1 MELMAT
7 HGQEIVLKVRSRI
20 GVVADVARLL
30 ADRGLELHAVNGS
43 VDGDNAIIR
52 IVTDDNLRAA
62 DMLREHHYDP
72 REVPVILVHLDHRP
86 GMFHRLTERLAEEM
100 IDVYYFYTCALPDQ
114 DQCLAVMH
122 TDNDEQALLILNQL
136 TILV

>member
-7 HGQEIVLKVRSRI
+7 HGQEIVLKIRNRI
-20 GVVADVARLL
+20 GVAADIARLL
-30 ADRGLELHAVNGS
+30 ADRGLELLAVNGS
-43 VDGDNAIIR
+43 VDGENAVFR

-62 DMLREHHYDP
+62 EMLRQHHYDP
-72 REVPVILVHLDHRP
+72 REVPAVLVHLDHRP

-100 IDVYYFYTCALPDQ
+100 IDVDHFYTCALPDQ
-114 DQCLAVMH
+114 DRCLAILH
-122 TDNDEQALLILNQL
+122 TSNDEQALLILNQL